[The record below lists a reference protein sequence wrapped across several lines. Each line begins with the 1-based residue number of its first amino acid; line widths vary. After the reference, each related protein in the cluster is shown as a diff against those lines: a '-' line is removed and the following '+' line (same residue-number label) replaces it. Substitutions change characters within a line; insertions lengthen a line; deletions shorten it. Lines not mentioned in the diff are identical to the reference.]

1 MTSDSEPVLLIRVFD
16 PMEAEIIMSKL
27 RGAGNESFVRHE
39 ALGVVYG
46 LTVDG
51 CGQQDV
57 MVRAGDLSDALE
69 ALGSDDGEPGEAGE
83 APDGADAFRG
93 SEDPDDE
100 A

>member
-1 MTSDSEPVLLIRVFD
+1 
-16 PMEAEIIMSKL
+16 
-27 RGAGNESFVRHE
+27 
-39 ALGVVYG
+39 
-46 LTVDG
+46 VDG

>member
-1 MTSDSEPVLLIRVFD
+1 MPFPLRTPPFLLLEP
-16 PMEAEIIMSKL
+16 P
-27 RGAGNESFVRHE
+27 VRL
-39 ALGVVYG
+39 ALEEDLG
-46 LTVDG
+46 
-51 CGQQDV
+51 
-57 MVRAGDLSDALE
+57 RAGDLSDALE